1 LFTEIIDNRDPRG
14 DLPMP
19 NDQNAAASNALT
31 HPIMMKPRRLGADWT
46 LFNAWAPLPGLGA
59 IAINALLLKGKAPV
73 LVDTGIAPLG
83 DAFIAQLE
91 QEIDPAEIAWIWI
104 SHADVDHIG
113 ALQKVLDRAPK
124 AKVVTGYLGMAKLGL
139 LGFDMS
145 RVQFLEPGS
154 VFEAGGRRLHGV
166 RPLYYDASETMGF
179 FDPKASLLYTV
190 DCFGAVLPAP
200 VDSVEDVG
208 KDAFR
213 NGMMT
218 WSSIDSPW
226 LKAVDRAALGRG
238 LAAIDRLAPKHLVS
252 AHLPVLEGRAAT
264 LTNPIAEVYCH
275 GAALSD
281 PANTEPALAPF
292 AMAA

>member
-1 LFTEIIDNRDPRG
+1 MSTATNE
-14 DLPMP
+14 
-19 NDQNAAASNALT
+19 LT
-31 HPIMMKPRRLGADWT
+31 APTLMKPRKLGADWT
-46 LFNAWAPLPGLGA
+46 MFNAWAPLPGLGA
-59 IAINALLLKGKAPV
+59 IAINSLLLKGNAPV

-91 QEIDPAEIAWIWI
+91 QEIDPQEIAWIWI

-113 ALQKVLDRAPK
+113 ALQKVMDRAPK

-154 VFEAGGRRLHGV
+154 VFEAGDRRLHSV

-179 FDPKASLLYTV
+179 FDPAASLLYTV

-200 VDSVEDVG
+200 VDTVEDVG
-208 KDAFR
+208 ADAFR

-226 LKAVDRAALGRG
+226 LKSVDRAALGRG
-238 LAAIDRLAPKHLVS
+238 LAAIDRLAPKHIVS
-252 AHLPVLEGRAAT
+252 AHLPVLEGRAST
-264 LTNPIAEVYCH
+264 LTGPIGEVYCH
-275 GAALSD
+275 GATLLD

-292 AMAA
+292 GMAA

>member
-1 LFTEIIDNRDPRG
+1 MSSNAT
-14 DLPMP
+14 
-19 NDQNAAASNALT
+19 AAASNELT
-31 HPIMMKPRRLGADWT
+31 APIQMKPRRLGADWT
-46 LFNAWAPLPGLGA
+46 MFNAWAPLPGLGA
-59 IAINALLLKGKAPV
+59 IAINSLLLKGRAPV

-113 ALQKVLDRAPK
+113 ALQRVMDRAPK

-145 RVQFLEPGS
+145 RVQFLEPGA
-154 VFEAGGRRLHGV
+154 VFEAGGRRLHSV

-179 FDPKASLLYTV
+179 FDSAASLLYTV

-200 VDSVEDVG
+200 VDTVEDVG
-208 KDAFR
+208 REAFR

-226 LKAVDRAALGRG
+226 LKGIDRAALGRG
-238 LAAIDRLAPKHLVS
+238 LAAIDRLGAKHIVS

-264 LTNPIAEVYCH
+264 LTAPIAEVYCH
-275 GAALSD
+275 GALLSD

-292 AMAA
+292 ALAA

>member
-1 LFTEIIDNRDPRG
+1 
-14 DLPMP
+14 MS
-19 NDQNAAASNALT
+19 QNQALT
-31 HPIMMKPRRLGADWT
+31 APIQAATRRLNADWT

-59 IAINALLLKGKAPV
+59 IAINSLLLKGREPV

-83 DAFIAQLE
+83 EAFMAQLE

-113 ALQKVLDRAPK
+113 ALQRVLDRAPK

-154 VFEAGGRRLHGV
+154 VFEAGGRRLHSV

-179 FDPKASLLYTV
+179 FDPAASLLYTV

-200 VDSVEDVG
+200 VDTVEDVA
-208 KDAFR
+208 KADFR
-213 NGMMT
+213 QGMMT
-218 WSSIDSPW
+218 WSGIDSPW
-226 LKAVDRAALGRG
+226 LKGADRAALGRG

-252 AHLPVLEGRAAT
+252 AHLPLLEGRDAT
-264 LTNPIAEVYCH
+264 LTGPIAEIYCH
-275 GAALSD
+275 GAMLQD

-292 AMAA
+292 ALAA

>member
-1 LFTEIIDNRDPRG
+1 MSTKTTGNEANTLTA
-14 DLPMP
+14 PMMT
-19 NDQNAAASNALT
+19 A
-31 HPIMMKPRRLGADWT
+31 PRRLGSDWT
-46 LFNAWAPLPGLGA
+46 MFNAWAPLPGLGA
-59 IAINALLLKGKAPV
+59 IAINSLLLKGKEPV

-83 DAFIAQLE
+83 DAFVAQLE
-91 QEIDPAEIAWIWI
+91 QEIDPAEITWIWI

-113 ALQKVLDRAPK
+113 ALQRVLDRAPK

-145 RVQFLEPGS
+145 RVQFLEPGA
-154 VFEAGGRRLHGV
+154 VFEAGGRRLHTV

-179 FDPKASLLYTV
+179 YDPAASLLYTV

-200 VDSVEDVG
+200 VDTVEDVG
-208 KDAFR
+208 ADAFR

-226 LKAVDRAALGRG
+226 LKSIDRAGLGRG
-238 LAAIDRLAPKHLVS
+238 LAAIDRLAPKHIVS
-252 AHLPVLEGRAAT
+252 AHLPVLEGRAST

-275 GAALSD
+275 GAMLLD

>member
-1 LFTEIIDNRDPRG
+1 
-14 DLPMP
+14 
-19 NDQNAAASNALT
+19 
-31 HPIMMKPRRLGADWT
+31 MMTAPRRLGADWT

-59 IAINALLLKGKAPV
+59 IAINSLLFKGKEPV

-83 DAFIAQLE
+83 DAFLAQLE
-91 QEIDPAEIAWIWI
+91 QEIDPQEIAWIWV

-113 ALQKVLDRAPK
+113 ALQRVLDRAPK

-139 LGFDMS
+139 MGFDMS

-154 VFEAGGRRLHGV
+154 VFEAGGRRLHTV

-179 FDPKASLLYTV
+179 FDPAASLLYTV

-200 VDSVEDVG
+200 VDSVEDVDA
-208 KDAFR
+208 DAFR

-218 WSSIDSPW
+218 WSAIDSPW
-226 LKAVDRAALGRG
+226 LKGADRAALGRG

-252 AHLPVLEGRAAT
+252 AHLPVLEGRAST
-264 LTNPIAEVYCH
+264 LTGPIAQTYCL
-275 GAALSD
+275 GAMLLD
-281 PANTEPALAPF
+281 PVNTEPALAPF
-292 AMAA
+292 ALAA

>member
-1 LFTEIIDNRDPRG
+1 MSTATNE
-14 DLPMP
+14 
-19 NDQNAAASNALT
+19 LT
-31 HPIMMKPRRLGADWT
+31 APTLMKPRKLGADWT

-59 IAINALLLKGKAPV
+59 IAINSLLLKGEAPV

-91 QEIDPAEIAWIWI
+91 QEIDPKEIAWIWI

-113 ALQKVLDRAPK
+113 ALQKVMDRAPK

-154 VFEAGGRRLHGV
+154 VFEAGDRRLHSV

-179 FDPKASLLYTV
+179 FDPTASLLYTV

-200 VDSVEDVG
+200 VDCVEDVG
-208 KDAFR
+208 ADAFR

-226 LKAVDRAALGRG
+226 LKGADRAALGRG
-238 LAAIDRLAPKHLVS
+238 LAAIDRLGAKHIVS
-252 AHLPVLEGRAAT
+252 AHLPVLEGRAST
-264 LTNPIAEVYCH
+264 LTNPIAEVYCL
-275 GAALSD
+275 GAALQD

-292 AMAA
+292 ALAA

>member
-1 LFTEIIDNRDPRG
+1 MSTEITGNEANT
-14 DLPMP
+14 LTAPMM
-19 NDQNAAASNALT
+19 AA
-31 HPIMMKPRRLGADWT
+31 PRRLGADWT
-46 LFNAWAPLPGLGA
+46 MFNAWAPLPGLGA
-59 IAINALLLKGKAPV
+59 IAINSLLLKGKEPV

-83 DAFIAQLE
+83 ETFVAQLE

-113 ALQKVLDRAPK
+113 ALQRVLDRAPK

-145 RVQFLEPGS
+145 RVQFLEPGA
-154 VFEAGGRRLHGV
+154 VFEAGGRRLHSV

-179 FDPKASLLYTV
+179 YDPTASLLYTV

-200 VDSVEDVG
+200 VDTVEDVG
-208 KDAFR
+208 VDAFR

-226 LKAVDRAALGRG
+226 LKSADRAALGRG
-238 LAAIDRLAPKHLVS
+238 LAAIDRLAPKHIVS
-252 AHLPVLEGRAAT
+252 AHLPVLEGRAST
-264 LTNPIAEVYCH
+264 LTGPIADVYCH
-275 GAALSD
+275 GAMLLDA
-281 PANTEPALAPF
+281 ANTEPALAPF
-292 AMAA
+292 ALAA

>member
-1 LFTEIIDNRDPRG
+1 MSADSTHE
-14 DLPMP
+14 
-19 NDQNAAASNALT
+19 ANALT
-31 HPIMMKPRRLGADWT
+31 APILTAPRRLGADWT
-46 LFNAWAPLPGLGA
+46 MFNAWAPLPGLGA
-59 IAINALLLKGKAPV
+59 IAINSLLLKGRDPV

-83 DAFIAQLE
+83 DAFVTQLE

-154 VFEAGGRRLHGV
+154 VFEAGGRRLHTV

-179 FDPKASLLYTV
+179 FDPAASLLYTV

-200 VDSVEDVG
+200 VDSVEDVAAA
-208 KDAFR
+208 DFR

-218 WSSIDSPW
+218 WSGIDSPW
-226 LKAVDRAALGRG
+226 LKGADRAALGRG
-238 LAAIDRLAPKHLVS
+238 LAAIDRLAPAHIVS
-252 AHLPVLEGRAAT
+252 AHLPVLEGRAST
-264 LTNPIAEVYCH
+264 LTGPIAEIYCH
-275 GAALSD
+275 GALLLD

-292 AMAA
+292 ALAA